1 MFKKLK
7 EFLQTTQM
15 DVKEVKPPEPSVP
28 ITGVLM
34 DDLVYLRTQFGV
46 SADLTIRRLNICG
59 HEAAVVTLE
68 GMIDRHMMA
77 DDDDGLASFRIV
89 TDGVA
94 SFPATIL
101 SFADV
106 ALAVCSSL
114 WHGIS
119 PFRQRTIP

>member
-77 DDDDGLASFRIV
+77 RRPLSCPSPPSPAAIPLRRCWITSGTMCWAMRICCRC
-89 TDGVA
+89 A
-94 SFPATIL
+94 PWRS
-101 SFADV
+101 
-106 ALAVCSSL
+106 
-114 WHGIS
+114 
-119 PFRQRTIP
+119 

>member
-46 SADLTIRRLNICG
+46 A
-59 HEAAVVTLE
+59 
-68 GMIDRHMMA
+68 
-77 DDDDGLASFRIV
+77 RI
-89 TDGVA
+89 
-94 SFPATIL
+94 
-101 SFADV
+101 
-106 ALAVCSSL
+106 
-114 WHGIS
+114 
-119 PFRQRTIP
+119 